1 MTFFTYFRFLPE
13 SPVWLTSKQDY
24 KAACEVVEQMMKLN
38 NKKIISNDLLLLQL
52 KVILL
57 HNEFIKFFKYIKLTD
72 LFAEN

>member
-38 NKKIISNDLLLLQL
+38 NKKMITNDLLLLQL

-57 HNEFIKFFKYIKLTD
+57 HNEFIYYNIYLYKIY
-72 LFAEN
+72 